1 MIVRFSHLVDRVN
14 RTVGGVFSS
23 LCIVV
28 MLCGTYEVFVRYF
41 FNNPTIWVWEQNGLL
56 VLVIA
61 ALGGGYC
68 LLVGGHIKVDVV
80 SSHWSERTKAI
91 VDSCTSVFIFLFL
104 GVLLWQGVKVSLVSF
119 RVAEHSETVY
129 GPLLWPYKVALTVGA
144 FLFLMQGVAN
154 FTRSLLVA
162 VTGKRA
168 HSEH

>member
-1 MIVRFSHLVDRVN
+1 MIVRFSRLVDRVN

-80 SSHWSERTKAI
+80 SSHWSERTKAF

-104 GVLLWQGVKVSLVSF
+104 GAVLWQGAKASLTSLQ
-119 RVAEHSETVY
+119 VAEHSETIY
-129 GPLLWPYKVALTVGA
+129 GPPLGPYKVALTIGV

-154 FTRSLLVA
+154 FMRSLLTA
-162 VTGKRA
+162 VTGKKT
-168 HSEH
+168 